1 MIGATV
7 TSPVLYVCG
16 LVAYDGSDY
25 HGFQVQAGVPTI
37 QGSLEDALAVI
48 ATPASRVSGSGRTD
62 AGVHANGQV
71 IAVRL
76 SWRHSVADLQRAWN
90 AHLPPDI
97 SLRRL
102 VLAPEGFHPR
112 FSALSRTYRYRVD
125 QYDGQGYPPPRR
137 SPLTERY
144 GLFAPRPLDLDAMR
158 KAAEALVGEHDFAT
172 FGQPPQ
178 GVNTVRRVFE
188 AEWRVV
194 HTDLPPLGGFP
205 GRRIVF
211 TVRANAFL
219 RQMVRNL
226 VGSLLEVGRGRWS
239 PDEMALALAARERR
253 RSAPPAPPNGLVL
266 EWVEYPQHLD
276 VWSENDNL

>member
-1 MIGATV
+1 MGGADV
-7 TSPVLYVCG
+7 TLPLLYVCG

-25 HGFQVQAGVPTI
+25 HGFQVQSGVPTI
-37 QGSLEDALAVI
+37 QGALENALMAV
-48 ATPASRVSGSGRTD
+48 ATPAGRVVGSGRTD

-71 IAVRL
+71 IAARVF
-76 SWRHSVADLQRAWN
+76 WRHSVADLERAWN

-102 VLAPEGFHPR
+102 ALAPEGFHPR

-125 QYDGQGYPPPRR
+125 QYDPGDRPAPRR

-144 GLFAPRPLDLDAMR
+144 GLFVPRPLDLDAMR
-158 KAAEALVGEHDFAT
+158 KAAALLVGEHDFAT

-178 GVNTVRRVFE
+178 GENTVRRIFE
-188 AEWRVV
+188 ADWRVV
-194 HTDLPPLGGFP
+194 HTDLPRLDDFP

-239 PDEMALALAARERR
+239 PREMALALDARDRS

-266 EWVEYPQHLD
+266 ERVEYPEHLGIGARKR
-276 VWSENDNL
+276 

>member
-1 MIGATV
+1 MR
-7 TSPVLYVCG
+7 YVCG

-25 HGFQVQAGVPTI
+25 HGFQVQVGVPTI
-37 QGSLEDALAVI
+37 QGALEDALAAI
-48 ATPASRVSGSGRTD
+48 ATPAGRVVGSGRTD
-62 AGVHANGQV
+62 TGVHANGQV

-76 SWRHSVADLQRAWN
+76 YWRHSVADLQRAWN

-102 VLAPEGFHPR
+102 VIAPEGFHPR
-112 FSALSRTYRYRVD
+112 FSALSRTYRYRID
-125 QYDGQGYPPPRR
+125 QYEAGDYPPPRW

-144 GLFAPRPLDLDAMR
+144 GLFVPRSLDLEAMR
-158 KAAEALVGEHDFAT
+158 TAAKALVGEHDFAT

-178 GVNTVRRVFE
+178 GVNTVRRIFE

-194 HTDLPPLGGFP
+194 HTDLPPLDDFP

-226 VGSLLEVGRGRWS
+226 VGSLLEVGQGRWS
-239 PDEMALALAARERR
+239 PDEMVLALAARDRS

-266 EWVEYPQHLD
+266 ERVEYPEYLGI
-276 VWSENDNL
+276 

>member
-1 MIGATV
+1 M
-7 TSPVLYVCG
+7 TSPMLSVCG
-16 LVAYDGSDY
+16 LVAYDGSNY
-25 HGFQVQAGVPTI
+25 HGFQVQVGVPTI
-37 QGSLEDALAVI
+37 QGALEGALAAI
-48 ATPASRVSGSGRTD
+48 TTPASRVVGSGRTD

-71 IAVRL
+71 IVVRL
-76 SWRHSVADLQRAWN
+76 PWRHSVADLQRAWN

-112 FSALSRTYRYRVD
+112 FSALSRTYRYRID
-125 QYDGQGYPPPRR
+125 QYDPGGYPPPRR

-144 GLFAPRPLDLDAMR
+144 GLFVPRPLDLEAMR
-158 KAAEALVGEHDFAT
+158 AAAEALVGEHDFAT

-178 GVNTVRRVFE
+178 GVNTVRRIFE

-194 HTDLPPLGGFP
+194 HTDLPPLDDFP

-239 PDEMALALAARERR
+239 PDDMALALAARERSC
-253 RSAPPAPPNGLVL
+253 SAPPAPPQGLIW
-266 EWVEYPQHLD
+266 ERVEYPDQLG
-276 VWSENDNL
+276 VWS